1 MQLYCL
7 FMDSIKITSGK
18 YRGRSIKSPNSRLTH
33 PMGAREKLALFN
45 MISEYLPGAVVLDAY
60 AGSGALGIEALSRG
74 ANYVTFVEKNPRIA
88 GVIRKNLA
96 ELSLAEQASVSEWD
110 AKNFLP
116 PRNFDVILA
125 DPPYDNF
132 DLRGIENLAKFLEK
146 GGVFALSHPGE
157 APEINGLILQK
168 TRKYAAARISIYTK

>member
-1 MQLYCL
+1 
-7 FMDSIKITSGK
+7 MDNIKITSGK
-18 YRGRSIKSPNSRLTH
+18 FRGRAIKSPNSKLTH

-45 MISEYLPGAVVLDAY
+45 MIADHLPGAVVLDAY

-74 ANYVTFVEKNPRIA
+74 ANYVMFVEKNPRTA
-88 GVIRKNLA
+88 GIIRKNLA
-96 ELSLAEQASVSEWD
+96 ELGLAEQASVSEWD

-146 GGVFALSHPGE
+146 GGVFALSHPEE